1 MSGPDDG
8 SLRAGDADRQAVAER
23 LRVAQD
29 EGRITLAEYDERLG
43 RAYAAAT
50 FAQLRELTADLPDQS
65 SPDRPS
71 PDQSSPDRSRPARPG
86 RDRPGRDQRGK
97 AQPRRR
103 AELPDQRW
111 RALAGFA
118 RVAVLLIGIWAVT
131 VLATGHVVF
140 FWPLFPLVFCGLA
153 ILSRGWS
160 GPGGR
165 G

>member
-29 EGRITLAEYDERLG
+29 EGRSTLAEYDERLG

-50 FAQLRELTADLPDQS
+50 FAQLRELTADLPA
-65 SPDRPS
+65 PPS
-71 PDQSSPDRSRPARPG
+71 PDQPSPDQPGPDQSCPARL
-86 RDRPGRDQRGK
+86 GRDQRGE
-97 AQPRRR
+97 AQPRWR
-103 AELPDQRW
+103 AELPGQRW

-131 VLATGHVVF
+131 VLATGHLVF

-153 ILSRGWS
+153 ILARGWS